1 MLICRDILGVGGGIT
16 FPHDQEQG
24 KGAALLCFFHTIQ
37 ERDKEVSRNKAYTD
51 HRGRSKTIFI
61 CRQKKKKKKLGGST
75 VKFSCFV
82 GSKLMYKNRPYFY
95 IIGSELL
102 KTEIKKCHSYENR
115 R

>member
-1 MLICRDILGVGGGIT
+1 MI
-16 FPHDQEQG
+16 
-24 KGAALLCFFHTIQ
+24 
-37 ERDKEVSRNKAYTD
+37 RNKAKGLLFFAFSTL
-51 HRGRSKTIFI
+51 SKSAIRKFQETKRTQITEEGVKPSLYAD
-61 CRQKKKKKKLGGST
+61 KKKKKKLGGST